1 MMKKI
6 ISIAL
11 AVVMLLAMSVTVFAE
26 AVPAGNITGD
36 TTGDV
41 VIAIKGEGGTDPVA
55 KVYKVELAWDDLT
68 FTYGDA
74 VWDPASLS
82 YIDGGWTTAADSN
95 GDGTPATIKVTNRS
109 NAEVTVSAEM
119 DVYTKNGVTASL
131 TNANFT
137 LTSAEGKD
145 NSTLPTAS
153 IAVSV
158 DGKPTT
164 NTGFTLGTIT
174 VTLTK

>member
-6 ISIAL
+6 ISLVL
-11 AVVMLLAMSVTVFAE
+11 AVVMVFAMSVTVFAE
-26 AVPAGNITGD
+26 AVPAGNITGG

-41 VIAIKGEGGTDPVA
+41 EIVIKGESGTDPVA
-55 KVYKVELAWDDLT
+55 KVYKVELAWDTLT
-68 FTYGDA
+68 FTYGGA
-74 VWDPASLS
+74 VWNTEELE
-82 YIDGGWTTAADSN
+82 YENGIWTTAADSN
-95 GDGTPATIKVTNRS
+95 GDGTSATIKVTNRS

-131 TNANFT
+131 SNANFT